1 MIGVFGN
8 GVCLA
13 TDSGQS
19 RSVLKISAF
28 SAQAGSDMNG
38 VFYVMPETFL
48 SINEKTNLVITSD
61 IILGSSVS
69 GQGILLVKSDHIVT
83 IDANSNSISRLK
95 IQNPKGVALK
105 SSLHIEN
112 EITIEDG
119 SLLLNDYDLVLAGP
133 FVELNTGTNGKIAY
147 NGSGRIIAP
156 NIQVFANTDKN
167 TVQNNVK
174 VPVSGI
180 IADEIEEGFDASDL
194 CFNIQINYTPCF
206 IVPPTPPPD

>member
-13 TDSGQS
+13 EDSGQS
-19 RSVLKISAF
+19 KPISELFAY
-28 SAQAGSDMNG
+28 SAQAGSGMNG

-105 SSLHIEN
+105 SPLIIDH
-112 EITIEDG
+112 EIALEDG
-119 SLLLNDYDLVLAGP
+119 SLLLNDYDLVLANP
-133 FVELNTGTNGKIAY
+133 FVEVNSGTNGQIAC
-147 NGSGRIIAP
+147 NGSGRIIFQS
-156 NIQVFANTDKN
+156 IQDFASTDKN

-180 IADEIEEGFDASDL
+180 IADEIEEGFNASDL
-194 CFNIQINYTPCF
+194 CFSIQINYTSRF